1 MRIALAGAALL
12 LVVLAGPRVAPLQA
26 QQPSIQITA
35 PTNGATITG
44 PVTLSVGIG
53 GVTVKPAAE
62 GDPNAYH
69 YHALVDV
76 NPATVVQAGQPL
88 PTGQANIIHT
98 ADLTL
103 SIPNLAPGPHTITV
117 ILTKTDHVP
126 LNPGIQDTVQ
136 FTVATPAAAQPQPSP
151 AAAAPAAQPRTGT
164 GLAGRN
170 AALPVLALPLAA
182 AVLGGGILLI
192 RRRRNAS

>member
-12 LVVLAGPRVAPLQA
+12 LVVAAGLRVAPMQA
-26 QQPSIQITA
+26 QQPGIRITA
-35 PTNGATITG
+35 PANGANITG
-44 PVTLSVGIG
+44 PVTLSVNIT

-88 PTGQANIIHT
+88 PTGQTNIIHT
-98 ADLTL
+98 ADLNL
-103 SIPNLAPGPHTITV
+103 SIPNLAPGPHTVTV

-126 LNPGIQDTVQ
+126 LSPGVQDTVQ
-136 FTVATPAAAQPQPSP
+136 FTVGAAAAAQPSP

-164 GLAGRN
+164 GVAGRN
-170 AALPVLALPLAA
+170 AALPVLALPVALAA
-182 AVLGGGILLI
+182 LGGGILLI
-192 RRRRNAS
+192 RRRRNTS